1 MAFIL
6 VSYKIEDYK
15 RWKNTFND
23 AFEMRRR
30 FGERSSRV
38 FKCSDSPKE
47 MVVLQEWDSLASARR
62 FSKSKELRNCMKKA
76 GVVGKPDIVF
86 LKEMTL
92 PIASLQVINLQAVN
106 PQA

>member
-1 MAFIL
+1 MAFML

-23 AFEMRRR
+23 AFDMRKKA
-30 FGERSSRV
+30 GEKSSRV
-38 FKCSDSPKE
+38 FKRPDNPNE

-62 FSKSKELRNCMKKA
+62 FAKSKALHNCMKKA

-86 LKEMTL
+86 LKELSL

-106 PQA
+106 PRF

>member
-6 VSYKIEDYK
+6 VSYKIENYK

-23 AFEMRRR
+23 AFEMRKKC
-30 FGERSSRV
+30 GERSYRV
-38 FKCSDSPKE
+38 FKSSDNPNE

-62 FSKSKELRNCMKKA
+62 FSKSKKLRHCMEKA

-86 LKEMTL
+86 LKEMAL
-92 PIASLQVINLQAVN
+92 PMTSLQVINLQALN
-106 PQA
+106 PQV